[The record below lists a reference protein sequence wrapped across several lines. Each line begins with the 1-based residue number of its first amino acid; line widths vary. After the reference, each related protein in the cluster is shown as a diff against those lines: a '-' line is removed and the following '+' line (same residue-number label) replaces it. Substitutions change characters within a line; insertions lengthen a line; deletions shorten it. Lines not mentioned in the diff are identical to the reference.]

1 MAVKAFEK
9 GKTNSKRVFGNE
21 LLKWT
26 SFPNVC
32 LNLTY
37 HDLQFR
43 GTLISTVNFALIFL
57 LNNKQTTIL
66 LFAFGTGINKS
77 TLPCVFPALTQ
88 KPVLLLGLG

>member
-1 MAVKAFEK
+1 MLDLPTDGSQGFEK
-9 GKTNSKRVFGNE
+9 GKTNSEWLFGKE

-43 GTLISTVNFALIFL
+43 STLISTVNFALIFL
-57 LNNKQTTIL
+57 LNNNTTIC
-66 LFAFGTGINKS
+66 FWDWDKQINPTVCFSGSYTK
-77 TLPCVFPALTQ
+77 T
-88 KPVLLLGLG
+88 

>member
-1 MAVKAFEK
+1 MLDLPTDGSQGFEK
-9 GKTNSKRVFGNE
+9 GKTNSKRVFGKE

-26 SFPNVC
+26 SFPNDC

-43 GTLISTVNFALIFL
+43 STLISTVNFALIFFL
-57 LNNKQTTIL
+57 TTNKQQTTI
-66 LFAFGTGINKS
+66 
-77 TLPCVFPALTQ
+77 LPCVFPALTQ